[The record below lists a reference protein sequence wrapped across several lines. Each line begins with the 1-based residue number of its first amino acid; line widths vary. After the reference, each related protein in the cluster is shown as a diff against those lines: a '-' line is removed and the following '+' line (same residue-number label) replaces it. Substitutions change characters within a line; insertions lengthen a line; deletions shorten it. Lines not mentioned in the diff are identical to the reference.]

1 MEFRDAMKIWRAQS
15 LLMLEMANLIRQL
28 WIRSSP
34 LQRCTRNLNYA
45 TRHFSV
51 CCSSSHYSPHA
62 RCTSRRL
69 PSAKLYRPLADLSTS
84 IRCLGMSSVLHGD
97 VVQFKLSDI
106 GEGIAEVVIKEW
118 YVKEGDTVAQFDS
131 ICEVQSDKASVTI
144 TSRYDGV
151 IRKIHYEVDDI
162 ARVGSPLVDIEVTS
176 ESSQDVDDSSSMSDS
191 DSDSDGDTIQSG
203 EEAAHEERRNV
214 KVLATPAVKRLA
226 MENNISLADVDGT
239 GKDGRVLKED
249 MLRYLD
255 MVKSGATTAA
265 SAPPKPPPLIPQAP
279 PSPPPPTPPSVT
291 LPVPPSRPFEP
302 VVVGQDRTEPIRGI
316 KKAMVK
322 TMTAANQIPHF
333 GYCDEIDVSSLME
346 LRGVLKE
353 AAGLRGVKFSLM
365 PMFIKA
371 ASMALHYFPIL
382 NASVDEQC
390 ESLTYK
396 ASHNIGFAMDTPQ
409 GLLVPNVKNVQAR
422 TIFEIAQE
430 LNRLMT
436 LGYEGKLGS
445 DDLEG
450 VTFTLSNIGT
460 IGGTYARPVLMP
472 GTVAIGAIGKVQAL
486 PRFDEDDEVY
496 KAYVM
501 NVSWSADHRV
511 IDGAT
516 MARFSNIWKSYL
528 EEPATMTLDLK

>member
-1 MEFRDAMKIWRAQS
+1 M
-15 LLMLEMANLIRQL
+15 MASFIRQV

-34 LQRCTRNLNYA
+34 LQRCIRNYRCT
-45 TRHFSV
+45 TRHISV
-51 CCSSSHYSPHA
+51 CSSVRYHHQLTSSDKWQLA
-62 RCTSRRL
+62 RFH
-69 PSAKLYRPLADLSTS
+69 RPWLDQPGLVRQLRT
-84 IRCLGMSSVLHGD
+84 SSVLHGD
-97 VVQFKLSDI
+97 VMQFKLSDI
-106 GEGIAEVVIKEW
+106 GEGIAEVVVKEW

-151 IRKIHYEVDDI
+151 IKKIHYEVDDI
-162 ARVGSPLVDIEVTS
+162 ARVGTPLVDIQVES
-176 ESSQDVDDSSSMSDS
+176 GSSQDMEQAAESDS
-191 DSDSDGDTIQSG
+191 DTDATQATG
-203 EEAAHEERRNV
+203 EATHDEKRYV

-226 MENNISLADVDGT
+226 MENNISLADVVGT

-249 MLRYLD
+249 MLRYID
-255 MVKSGATTAA
+255 MRQSGATTTTI
-265 SAPPKPPPLIPQAP
+265 SAPPKPPPPTPQAP
-279 PSPPPPTPPSVT
+279 PSLPPTPPPIAP
-291 LPVPPSRPFEP
+291 PVPPPRPLEP

-333 GYCDEIDVSSLME
+333 GYCDEIDVSSLMQ

-353 AAGLRGVKFSLM
+353 AAGHRGVKFSLM

-371 ASMALHYFPIL
+371 ASMALNYFPML
-382 NASVDEQC
+382 NASVDAEC
-390 ESLTYK
+390 ENLTYK

-409 GLLVPNVKNVQAR
+409 GLLVPNIKNVQAR
-422 TIFEIAQE
+422 TVFEIAQE
-430 LNRLMT
+430 LSRLIS

-445 DDLEG
+445 DDLTG

-460 IGGTYARPVLMP
+460 IGGTYAKPVLMP
-472 GTVAIGAIGKVQAL
+472 GTVAIGAIGKVQAV
-486 PRFDEDDEVY
+486 PRFDEDDRVY
-496 KAYVM
+496 KAYIM

>member
-1 MEFRDAMKIWRAQS
+1 
-15 LLMLEMANLIRQL
+15 
-28 WIRSSP
+28 
-34 LQRCTRNLNYA
+34 
-45 TRHFSV
+45 
-51 CCSSSHYSPHA
+51 
-62 RCTSRRL
+62 
-69 PSAKLYRPLADLSTS
+69 
-84 IRCLGMSSVLHGD
+84 MSSVLHGD

-265 SAPPKPPPLIPQAP
+265 SAAPPKPPPLIPQAP